1 MPHLSAVLR
10 RLAVKVDVA
19 AEFFQGL
26 AADEEFFQRQ
36 AEEERKEREE
46 IEQKISFLLESLSL
60 PGQKFKNF
68 AEQFCN
74 RYGHAIPTPITI
86 KSPANPQIFRSLAED
101 LACMAAGEQRKNY
114 CTVCDRIR
122 DKSRKKLIRT
132 TRPNTKDTIC
142 ITTDGDSNITA
153 AALIRI
159 QDETLANVTA
169 VRMISEAEGRVFLW
183 CVERG
188 LDSLKIQGVFGLSSV
203 ILKADQF
210 DFVRCVLES
219 EEEIKKLLSLICTGN
234 ATVRRVD
241 RPTYSQKVIISRKAL
256 QLNSHNPPLWHPTNG
271 WPDDAVVFA
280 VHPREEQ
287 EFYVCKFNETAHG
300 RSFMFNTRETQYP

>member
-10 RLAVKVDVA
+10 RLAVGVDVC
-19 AEFFQGL
+19 L
-26 AADEEFFQRQ
+26 AANEEFFQRQ

-60 PGQKFKNF
+60 PGQKFKRF

-74 RYGHAIPTPITI
+74 KYSHTIPTPITI

-142 ITTDGDSNITA
+142 ITTDSDSNITA

-219 EEEIKKLLSLICTGN
+219 EEDIKQLLSLICTGN
-234 ATVRRVD
+234 ATVRSVD
-241 RPTYSQKVIISRKAL
+241 RPTYFQKVRISRKAR
-256 QLNSHNPPLWHPTNG
+256 QLNLHNPPLWSTATHS

-280 VHPREEQ
+280 VHPKEEQ

-300 RSFMFNTRETQYP
+300 LSFVFNTRETQYP